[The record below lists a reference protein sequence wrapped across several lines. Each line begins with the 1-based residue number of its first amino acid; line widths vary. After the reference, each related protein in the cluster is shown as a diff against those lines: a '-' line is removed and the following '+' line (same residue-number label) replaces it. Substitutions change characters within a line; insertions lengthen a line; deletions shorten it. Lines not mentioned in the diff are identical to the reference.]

1 MSEKEKSNKFSGGG
15 GGKTLRESLE
25 KVVVLGVDRSC
36 FNWWGNRIY

>member
-1 MSEKEKSNKFSGGG
+1 MSEKEKSNKFSG

>member
-15 GGKTLRESLE
+15 GKTLRESLE
-25 KVVVLGVDRSC
+25 KGVVLGVDRSC

>member
-15 GGKTLRESLE
+15 GKPFGKSWE
-25 KVVVLGVDRSC
+25 KGGVLGVDRSC

>member
-1 MSEKEKSNKFSGGG
+1 MSEKEKSNKFS